1 MDLIQDVYDFFQSN
15 YKTYCSGPLF
25 KLFRVID
32 LKLAVFLRTIFK
44 SSLTSWEELVDRYTT
59 KIKPDGTHT
68 STSIGSGGSVSVSR
82 RTSADKMSGLK
93 RLSVGNKFS
102 KRVNDAASSAVD
114 AVGGKTPPEGMTAQE
129 DGMIPAS
136 ITQKKLF
143 LRNSEVL
150 FPMETRTPLFQA
162 ELVINEGKMILEPS
176 VEDIQGGFV
185 QAVDKMVSLPT
196 LLIGPPHSHFI
207 VPTRGPPSHT
217 PLRIYRLY
225 VPYVPILGGPLS
237 LSPLSIYIPH
247 LIYPLL
253 SVPYVPL
260 LGGRVSLYPLSL
272 SPLSLYIPPSYI
284 PLIYPPSYIPSSV
297 CTLCASIISVP
308 Y

>member
-32 LKLAVFLRTIFK
+32 LKLAVFLRTMFK

-59 KIKPDGTHT
+59 KTTPTANH
-68 STSIGSGGSVSVSR
+68 STLSGGSVSVSR
-82 RTSADKMSGLK
+82 RTSADKSNNLK

-102 KRVNDAASSAVD
+102 KRVNDAANNAAD
-114 AVGGKTPPEGMTAQE
+114 AVGGKTLSDGVPARE

-136 ITQKKLF
+136 PTQKKLF

-176 VEDIQGGFV
+176 VEDIQGAFV
-185 QAVDKMVSLPT
+185 QAVDKMVT
-196 LLIGPPHSHFI
+196 LLTSYLSLRLYGPPLTRYLSLVTPLTHSFVPTPLLYLPLYCMHPHQVAAFRSILSLMTPSHFLSNPNPLLCTYPST
-207 VPTRGPPSHT
+207 VCTTTRWLPFDPS
-217 PLRIYRLY
+217 
-225 VPYVPILGGPLS
+225 S
-237 LSPLSIYIPH
+237 LST
-247 LIYPLL
+247 
-253 SVPYVPL
+253 
-260 LGGRVSLYPLSL
+260 R
-272 SPLSLYIPPSYI
+272 
-284 PLIYPPSYIPSSV
+284 
-297 CTLCASIISVP
+297 TL
-308 Y
+308 